1 MSEKKVL
8 TPEEQQEYKEAFQ
21 LFDKDNDE
29 KITAE
34 ELGIV
39 MRALGAN
46 PTKQKISEIIKD
58 FDKDGSGKFDLDTFL
73 QIMVEY
79 GQEVDST
86 EDIKKAFEIFDKEKN
101 GYISASELK
110 HVLTTLASTVVASI
124 EAKNNPRAN
133 KNKNKLPIYLDNP
146 DVNISFI
153 SQVFLELITQIK
165 YIAKAKKTKNVISV

>member
-1 MSEKKVL
+1 MSDKKKVL

-21 LFDKDNDE
+21 LFDKDNDD

-46 PTKQKISEIIKD
+46 PTKQRIGEIVKE
-58 FDKDGSGKFDLDTFL
+58 FDKENTGKFDQETFL
-73 QIMVEY
+73 QIMAAY

-110 HVLTTLASTVVASI
+110 HVLTTLG
-124 EAKNNPRAN
+124 E
-133 KNKNKLPIYLDNP
+133 KLSEQEVDDLLKEIGVEDGLINVD
-146 DVNISFI
+146 DFVKLIS
-153 SQVFLELITQIK
+153 SK
-165 YIAKAKKTKNVISV
+165 

>member
-1 MSEKKVL
+1 MSEKKKVL

-46 PTKQKISEIIKD
+46 PTKQRIGEIVKE
-58 FDKDGSGKFDLDTFL
+58 FDKEGTGKFDQETFL
-73 QIMVEY
+73 QIMIEY

-110 HVLTTLASTVVASI
+110 HVLTTLG
-124 EAKNNPRAN
+124 E
-133 KNKNKLPIYLDNP
+133 KLSEQEVDDLFKEIGVEDGLINVD
-146 DVNISFI
+146 DFVKLIS
-153 SQVFLELITQIK
+153 SK
-165 YIAKAKKTKNVISV
+165 

>member
-1 MSEKKVL
+1 MSDKKKVL

-46 PTKQKISEIIKD
+46 PTKQRIGEIVKE
-58 FDKDGSGKFDLDTFL
+58 FDKEGTGKFDQETFL
-73 QIMVEY
+73 NITAEY

-110 HVLTTLASTVVASI
+110 HVLTTLG
-124 EAKNNPRAN
+124 E
-133 KNKNKLPIYLDNP
+133 KLSEQEVDDLLKEIGVEDGLINVD
-146 DVNISFI
+146 DFVKLIS
-153 SQVFLELITQIK
+153 SK
-165 YIAKAKKTKNVISV
+165 